1 MRKLRKPSRIT
12 LAEIAEHELLVQ
24 KLRMLG
30 TGQPFST
37 LDGSST
43 AQRDE
48 LVERISEYIMTSRR
62 NSADYIHALREVY
75 QQWKEILR
83 DLTYYDLSE
92 VNKKVVELEEDRRR
106 EAALPPPR
114 VLFGNP
120 SEQSDES

>member
-75 QQWKEILR
+75 QQWKEIGR
-83 DLTYYDLSE
+83 DLTHYDLGE
-92 VNKKVVELEEDRRR
+92 VIEKMAAIEEDRRR
-106 EAALPPPR
+106 EAALPLSR

-120 SEQSDES
+120 PQQSDKS